1 MLQLSRPSNDA
12 NPAGLPLARKEGS
25 ETRLRLHAE
34 VPEAEINQRVQ
45 QLLGK
50 LHNRSAVVGVV
61 GLGYV
66 GLPFAVEKA
75 KVGYHVI
82 GVEQFAERAASVNRG
97 DNYIPAVCD
106 VDRRALVPQGQL
118 ESVHDYSRVTT

>member
-1 MLQLSRPSNDA
+1 MLQLSRRSNEK
-12 NPAGLPLARKEGS
+12 PAGLPLARKEGS

-50 LHNRSAVVGVV
+50 IHNHSAVVGVV

-82 GVEQFAERAASVNRG
+82 GVELLADRADSVNRG
-97 DNYIPAVCD
+97 DNYIPDVC
-106 VDRRALVPQGQL
+106 
-118 ESVHDYSRVTT
+118 

>member
-1 MLQLSRPSNDA
+1 MLQLFRRSNDQK
-12 NPAGLPLARKEGS
+12 PAGLPLAKKDGP

-34 VPEAEINQRVQ
+34 VPEAEVSQRVT

-50 LHNRSAVVGVV
+50 IQNHSAVVGVV

-82 GVEQFAERAASVNRG
+82 GVELLAERADSVNRAH
-97 DNYIPAVCD
+97 NYIPHVRDHDLPVLAHQPQLQ
-106 VDRRALVPQGQL
+106 AL
-118 ESVHDYSRVTT
+118 